1 MTDNTPKEYANIEAY
16 ADKNLGENLLNI
28 LNTHEPIATDYSSQI
43 KERHFYRS
51 IKEVLLRETVANTER
66 FATDILYD
74 FENIHELSDYLI
86 KHNIQDRYTILIG
99 NRTNGTDTTHYIK
112 LNAESFGYDNERFRR
127 YYKKIFAV
135 SIKITEE
142 ELTAEL
148 YDITNHIT
156 AKEIGDI
163 DVKH

>member
-43 KERHFYRS
+43 KEHHFYRS

-66 FATDILYD
+66 FATDTLFD
-74 FENIHELSDYLI
+74 FESIHDLSDYLI
-86 KHNIQDRYTILIG
+86 EHNIQDRYTMLIG
-99 NRTNGTDTTHYIK
+99 HRTNGTDTTHYIK
-112 LNAESFGYDNERFRR
+112 LNAESFGYDNETFHK

-135 SIKITEE
+135 SIKITGE

-148 YDITNHIT
+148 YDITDHIT